1 MPVSAAGHT
10 RAEALQAFEAGQT
23 TLTGTNDR
31 LVLIADMSSDSRQ
44 NGTVTLVTLG
54 PTGTCHE
61 RAAIEYMGFQGVEDF
76 EVEFIADFLDG
87 LERIRGKENAFLIQ
101 CSAHP
106 LIHKVTERYWDE
118 IFVVDTF
125 IYPTKALALL
135 RRREIERPRSLGL
148 VPATAGYVDL
158 SAWDEVI
165 DVQSK
170 PIVAE
175 ELLAGHYDAGLTHLE
190 HLATHPDDLCLV
202 EEIGEIDTTWV
213 VYGTRKRF
221 GGNLIGIPSAELF
234 GPAARHPS

>member
-1 MPVSAAGHT
+1 MG
-10 RAEALQAFEAGQT
+10 
-23 TLTGTNDR
+23 
-31 LVLIADMSSDSRQ
+31 SDSQ
-44 NGTVTLVTLG
+44 QGEKVTLVTLG

-61 RAAIEYMGFQGVEDF
+61 RAAIEYLEFQGVEEYEFAFIEDF
-76 EVEFIADFLDG
+76 FDG
-87 LERIRGKENAFLIQ
+87 LELIRGREDAFLVQ

-106 LIHKVTERYWDE
+106 LVHKVTERYWDE
-118 IFVVDTF
+118 VFVVDTF
-125 IYPTKALALL
+125 IYPTKSLALL
-135 RRREIERPRSLGL
+135 RRREIEEPHSLGL

-175 ELLAGHYDAGLTHLE
+175 ELLAGRYDAGLTHFE
-190 HLATHPDDLCLV
+190 HLATHPDELALV

-221 GGNLIGIPSAELF
+221 KGEVIGIPSREIFSA
-234 GPAARHPS
+234 